1 MKISIHPHRAARFE
15 VETDAGTVE
24 CKTEDL
30 MSEARF
36 AKAHLNHT
44 DRFWHPVGQAAFVKM
59 VEQALARAKRST
71 TVSKETMVV
80 AHLWDFV
87 HFNRIDKGEDDAQV
101 HTGAVL
107 WMPDKVC
114 AMFKFDFFMAHIRRR
129 STANITAS
137 DVTEILIRTKIG
149 WVRTNTHIASRQIRP
164 FEVNLVQL
172 EKVYRGN

>member
-1 MKISIHPHRAARFE
+1 MRIKIHPHRAARFE

-59 VEQALARAKRST
+59 VEQALATSKRST
-71 TVSKETMVV
+71 TVPKERVIV

-87 HFNRIDKGEDDAQV
+87 HFGRLDKGEDDAQV

-107 WMPDKVC
+107 WMPDKVS
-114 AMFKFDFFMAHIRRR
+114 ALFRFDFFLSHLKRR
-129 STANITAS
+129 STI
-137 DVTEILIRTKIG
+137 DVRPSEVSEILIRTKIG
-149 WVRTNTHIASRQIRP
+149 WVRSNTHIAHRQIRP